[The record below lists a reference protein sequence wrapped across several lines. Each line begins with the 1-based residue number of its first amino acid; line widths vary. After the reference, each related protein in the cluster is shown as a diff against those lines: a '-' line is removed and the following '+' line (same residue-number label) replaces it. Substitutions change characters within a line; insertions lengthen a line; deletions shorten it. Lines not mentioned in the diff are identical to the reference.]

1 MKRLLAVALFALGMT
16 YATYAQEQAA
26 ASPETNRN
34 VAPDFGQTSAASAP
48 LAPLGNAP
56 AASLSPADRTFG
68 SWSFSSRLSVPS
80 PSPLFAGTNAFAPSP
95 SGASVAPLSDP
106 SPASPPPRFNYVG
119 REYRLQ
125 VSLGF
130 AFVRFRS
137 SVYEAS
143 APGLN
148 TSVSYFFKDWLAV
161 EGGIKAAFAPTIFLN
176 EHVKYLGYGAG
187 PRFIWS
193 RGRWEPWA
201 HAILGG
207 AHVLPKTGLGG
218 KNAFAVQ
225 VGPGVDY
232 NLTPRVAVRLGAD
245 WLRTNFFGTS
255 QNSAQATLG
264 FVYNF

>member
-16 YATYAQEQAA
+16 YATYAQDQALA
-26 ASPETNRN
+26 PRETNRN
-34 VAPDFGQTSAASAP
+34 VAPDFAQTSAASAP
-48 LAPLGNAP
+48 LAPLGNVP
-56 AASLSPADRTFG
+56 AASLAPADRAFG
-68 SWSFSSRLSVPS
+68 SWSFSSRLPVPS
-80 PSPLFAGTNAFAPSP
+80 PSPLFAATNAFAPSP

-106 SPASPPPRFNYVG
+106 SPASPPPRFNYLG

-143 APGLN
+143 AAGLN

-161 EGGIKAAFAPTIFLN
+161 EGDITAAFAPTIFLN

-187 PRFIWS
+187 PRVIWS

-201 HAILGG
+201 HVILGG
-207 AHVLPKTGLGG
+207 THVLPLTGLGG

-225 VGPGVDY
+225 VGPGVDF
-232 NLTPRVAVRLGAD
+232 NLTPRLGVRVGAD
-245 WLRTNFFGTS
+245 WLRTTFFGTS

-264 FVYNF
+264 LVYNF